1 MGLPSPTLTLRSL
14 GVIVEASVV
23 LKGDTDGEPAAEE
36 MREQDDE
43 AGEADITESDCAS
56 INDVCAEQNQ

>member
-43 AGEADITESDCAS
+43 AGEAEADITESDCAS
-56 INDVCAEQNQ
+56 YQ